1 MGNTEGINKKFL
13 IIVIIIVLLLGT
25 IMIINLFN
33 NQDNEQISEE
43 INNDIAKDTS
53 NLITRDEN
61 LISQSNND
69 NNVNEDGLIT
79 VTNQFTSSEDS
90 TGNGLIIVSN
100 GDVGYDRYIPVT
112 DNNFNNSNNN
122 GNAEVVI
129 DDDVDKTA
137 PSVKVNYSKEHITNE
152 NVVVTLEFDEPVYSV
167 SNGFQLENPVKAIKE
182 YTSNINEDIIVT
194 DLAGNES
201 KVNVLI
207 NNIDKNIPNEV
218 TITDTIFA
226 SHDIQT
232 KITLSDSESGL
243 NLNGCKYK
251 IDNIENIENDNGYT
265 KMESD
270 TALVEQ
276 TVENDGTYYLHIIS
290 MDNAGNVRKENIKL
304 IVDSV
309 MPVLNIKY
317 SNSSLTRNDV
327 TVTITSNKPMQ
338 DVEGWTSNSNRTVFT
353 KVYTNN
359 VDEEVEFTD
368 LVGRKIKAHIQI
380 NNIDKIKPIEPT
392 LSKNIFNEK
401 PIDNEKNIDIT
412 FKVNINDNE
421 NGSGLDLSK
430 CKYILNQEQNA
441 PDDFSSAKSFSN
453 LEQNM
458 NFTIKENSVYYL
470 HIKLIDKVGNE
481 NITTQT
487 IISDTLNPVVI
498 REYDIK
504 ENTNKNVTVTIKSN
518 ETLTGTDGW
527 NVSDAGKTLKKEFNK
542 NIDRTIY
549 TFYDLAGNPV
559 SVDVTISNI
568 DQVAPND
575 SVINKNIFNSNE
587 FEIVTE
593 ISDIGFGLNLEECKY
608 VLNSDEKAN
617 FVNASSFK
625 DENETLKLKVEKD
638 GIYYLHTLL
647 KDTVGNEKITTHKIV
662 IDTKKPEIKVS
673 YSNKE
678 MTNENVVV
686 TLTSDEKLQEL
697 NGWTLSADKKQ
708 LTKSYTKNIDTNV
721 EVKDIAGNIAE
732 VNILIENID
741 KTKPEVEIE
750 YSTTSQTNEPVT
762 VTIKSNEKI
771 QELEGWTLSDDQ
783 MSLTKIFEEND
794 TQTITI
800 TDLAGNTITES
811 IIVANIE

>member
-638 GIYYLHTLL
+638 GIYFLHTLL

-697 NGWTLSADKKQ
+697 NGWTLSDDKKQ

>member
-1 MGNTEGINKKFL
+1 MGNTEGINKKVL

-25 IMIINLFN
+25 IMIVNLFN
-33 NQDNEQISEE
+33 NKNNEQIE
-43 INNDIAKDTS
+43 NNIDNNITKDS
-53 NLITRDEN
+53 GD
-61 LISQSNND
+61 LISKNDNSTSQDSN

-79 VTNQFTSSEDS
+79 VTNQFTSSEES
-90 TGNGLIIVSN
+90 SNNGLIKVSN
-100 GDVGYDRYIPVT
+100 GDVGIDRYIPVNDYNVYN
-112 DNNFNNSNNN
+112 DNYKDTETVINDNS
-122 GNAEVVI
+122 
-129 DDDVDKTA
+129 DKTA
-137 PSVKVNYSKEHITNE
+137 PSIKINYSKENITNE
-152 NVVVTLEFDEPVYSV
+152 NIIVTLEFNEPVYSV
-167 SNGFQLENPVKAIKE
+167 SNGFQLENPTKAIKE
-182 YTSNINEDIIVT
+182 YTSNASEEITVT